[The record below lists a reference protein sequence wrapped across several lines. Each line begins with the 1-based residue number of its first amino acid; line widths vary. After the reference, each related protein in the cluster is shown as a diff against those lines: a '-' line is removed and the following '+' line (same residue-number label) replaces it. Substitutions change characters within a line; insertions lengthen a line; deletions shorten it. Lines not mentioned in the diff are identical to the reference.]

1 MSGADLPLLIDGSLE
16 HLGGVWDESRAL
28 FPYSTRVVDGRYV
41 NDYDHPDAIRY
52 TINSL
57 LGLAEWA
64 RHAAGDESRVQAQTA
79 AFVERHS
86 ADVVTCADTG
96 LLTLLLAEH
105 GEAGGLSAAG
115 ACERLR
121 SQLERPVAELTMQD
135 LGWALWGACAA
146 TRAGVSGAD
155 AAAARAFDLIRS
167 NLVVEQSSLPRHST
181 RRYRRD
187 IVSFGS
193 LVYYLRALH
202 EYAQTAGS
210 TEAATLFE
218 HGARFALGL
227 QGPLGEWPWLMDAR
241 SGRVVDGYPVFS
253 VHQDSMAMLWLLPAR
268 DRGLPGAAEAIP
280 RSLRWGFGQNELGID
295 FYVPGPFVAHRSIE
309 RAERMPR
316 LRRYLRSLV
325 PRAHPTFGDA
335 RLRLNPECRSYHLG
349 WVLFAWAG
357 RPEAQARTLP
367 AGGSTA
373 AARR

>member
-1 MSGADLPLLIDGSLE
+1 VSGVDLPLLIDGSLE
-16 HLGGVWDESRAL
+16 HLAGVWDEERAL
-28 FPYSTRVVDGRYV
+28 FPYSTHVADGRYV

-64 RHAAGDESRVQAQTA
+64 RSTGAGESDVRAKTA
-79 AFVERHS
+79 AFVERHT

-105 GEAGGLSAAG
+105 GEAGGLSAADTG
-115 ACERLR
+115 ERLR
-121 SQLERPVAELTMQD
+121 TQLDRPIGELTMQD
-135 LGWALWGACAA
+135 LGWALWGACGA
-146 TRAGVSGAD
+146 TRAGVAGAD
-155 AAAARAFDLIRS
+155 SLAARAFDLIRT
-167 NLVVEQSSLPRHST
+167 NLVVEPSRLPRHST

-193 LVYYLRALH
+193 LVYYLRSLH
-202 EYAQTAGS
+202 EYAHTAGS
-210 TEAATLFE
+210 HEAESLFD
-218 HGARFALGL
+218 HGVRFALGL
-227 QGPLGEWPWLMDAR
+227 QGPQGEWPWLLDAR

-253 VHQDSMAMLWLLPAR
+253 VHQDSMAMLWVLPAR

-280 RSLRWGFGQNELGID
+280 RSLQWGFGENELDVD

-309 RAERMPR
+309 RAESAPR
-316 LRRYLRSLV
+316 LRRYLRSLAPPSGAV
-325 PRAHPTFGDA
+325 FGNA
-335 RLRLNPECRSYHLG
+335 AVRLNPECRSYHLG

-357 RPEAQARTLP
+357 RPEAQAGTLP
-367 AGGSTA
+367 AGGSTT